1 MRGAPYRTSSPQQSH
16 NTALYSSFSLL
27 HLCFCWLWPYAC
39 YNVDSCPAPIRL
51 RVGTRYCPTAVI
63 CDRVRAGLYRKGWV
77 LCYSQWWCILW
88 WWFIQYCVYLMQYY
102 AMEWHPSFMHC
113 PHCKHSYLVCSCV
126 VLIPLPCIFR
136 ATWPFETLLV
146 PKRHVL
152 RLTDLRE
159 EEKIGEWVLVG
170 SIAHH
175 IQQNLHTVM

>member
-1 MRGAPYRTSSPQQSH
+1 M
-16 NTALYSSFSLL
+16 
-27 HLCFCWLWPYAC
+27 
-39 YNVDSCPAPIRL
+39 
-51 RVGTRYCPTAVI
+51 
-63 CDRVRAGLYRKGWV
+63 
-77 LCYSQWWCILW
+77 
-88 WWFIQYCVYLMQYY
+88 QYC
-102 AMEWHPSFMHC
+102 AMERHPSFMHC

-126 VLIPLPCIFR
+126 VSIPLPCIFR

-175 IQQNLHTVM
+175 IQHVQ